1 VNPYN
6 NGIEGTNSPESE
18 AFVIMMEAAYS
29 DWAAMNASRAAAS
42 KSNDAAAAILSSS
55 AAWWVWGS
63 MCIGVVLHCIL
74 L

>member
-42 KSNDAAAAILSSS
+42 KSNDAAAILSSS
-55 AAWWVWGS
+55 AAWVVWGS
-63 MCIGVVLHCIL
+63 MCIGVVLHGIL